1 MKKIIKNLAIAIIAA
16 GAIVA
21 AVIGVNVLMVTKTK
35 DDTSELKVK
44 TTIDYAE
51 EPVETI
57 LETEDGELEVIDA
70 PTVDFVDSGKVVDEC
85 PEESEECAKGA
96 VLPWLDITS
105 PQTIYNS
112 VINQC
117 IDFDG
122 AYGSQCFDLMAY
134 FQYIYT
140 GRWLSANGTGAAYGI
155 WDARDYNNQGGEYEL
170 ITDTHDLKA
179 GDWVIFHNGIYGHVG
194 MALGVYNNGYIA
206 LLGTNQGGPACAGG
220 GAAAN
225 VINMSLVSFSGAFR
239 PKIYIAPEPTPEP
252 ESGEVSYTYKTGD
265 TFGQVLV
272 KLGLSDGT
280 DLWGPY
286 GKVAYYNKQ
295 LFDQKYVTYYN
306 NQYWGNI
313 PVGFTITLGGE

>member
-286 GKVAYYNKQ
+286 GKVTYYNKQ

-306 NQYWGNI
+306 DQYWGNI
-313 PVGFTITLGGE
+313 PVGSTITLGGE